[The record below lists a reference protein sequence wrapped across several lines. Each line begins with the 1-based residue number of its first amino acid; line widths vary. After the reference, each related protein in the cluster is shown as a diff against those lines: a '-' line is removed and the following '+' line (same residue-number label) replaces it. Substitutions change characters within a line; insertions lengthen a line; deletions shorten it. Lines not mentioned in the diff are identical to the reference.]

1 MLLSARQQGSD
12 PPEPFRLGDAES
24 PGHPSP
30 RPEGVAAPAPHA
42 AVTFG
47 DMSHLR
53 RLTPAPYRY
62 HRDRLQMDNR
72 EGAAGCASHP
82 ASTAMRTS
90 GSRMD
95 RRPTEMS
102 RGATRPSRARAPGDG
117 PGVTVGV
124 TQDPPLAISIIGAYA
139 LIAGESRR
147 DDMAPT
153 RADLVDTCNNLTLCK
168 VRTSK
173 NMARHPGRSP
183 PDYPSP
189 P

>member
-1 MLLSARQQGSD
+1 MLLSARQQGAD

-30 RPEGVAAPAPHA
+30 RPEGVAAPTPHTA
-42 AVTFG
+42 ITFG
-47 DMSHLR
+47 GMSHLR
-53 RLTPAPYRY
+53 RLTPVTYRY
-62 HRDRLQMDNR
+62 HRDRLQMGNR

-82 ASTAMRTS
+82 ASAAMRTS

-95 RRPTEMS
+95 HRPTEIS
-102 RGATRPSRARAPGDG
+102 RGATRPSGDG

-124 TQDPPLAISIIGAYA
+124 AQDPPLAISIIGAYA
-139 LIAGESRR
+139 PIAGKSRR

-153 RADLVDTCNNLTLCK
+153 RVDLVDACNNLTLRK

-173 NMARHPGRSP
+173 SMARHPGRSS

-189 P
+189 LWQVT